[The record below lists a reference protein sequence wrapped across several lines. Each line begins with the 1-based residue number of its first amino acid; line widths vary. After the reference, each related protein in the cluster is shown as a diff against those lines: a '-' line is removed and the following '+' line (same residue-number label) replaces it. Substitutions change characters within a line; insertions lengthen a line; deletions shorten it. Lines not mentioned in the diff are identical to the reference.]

1 MTHAD
6 RIYEFLSEG
15 NAINSQIA
23 REQFGIAPKYFYKVI
38 AELETEV
45 DLDVVV
51 ENRLKTYSLADNES
65 DWVDVIQP
73 TPHTETKRDRPLTKI
88 FLEIIYSGGVVEPVK
103 FAKQYHTNELY
114 VTVMAANLRKQGH
127 KILSVISE
135 NTVITKQ
142 GANGMNYI
150 HVLTDPSTVGMKYKL
165 IDQMLVDLQ
174 DNKFVSQSKY
184 AAYPLQAAALVHRL
198 RKEGYN
204 IHTVRTPTETFYQLV
219 EE

>member
-6 RIYEFLSEG
+6 RIYEFLSDG

-23 REQFGIAPKYFYKVI
+23 QELFGIAPKYFYKVI

-51 ENRLKTYSLADNES
+51 ENRLKTYSLADNVSEWI
-65 DWVDVIQP
+65 DTVQPRDVPNQ
-73 TPHTETKRDRPLTKI
+73 RDQPLTKI
-88 FLEIIYSGGVVEPVK
+88 FLEIIESGGVVKTTK
-103 FAKQYHTNELY
+103 FANQYGTSKLY
-114 VTVMAANLRKQGH
+114 VHKIAGRLRKKGQ
-127 KILSVISE
+127 KILSVVAE
-135 NTVITKQ
+135 NATTRQHATEI
-142 GANGMNYI
+142 NYI
-150 HVLTDPSTVGMKYKL
+150 HISTDPTTVGMKYKL

-174 DNKFVSQSKY
+174 DNKFVSQNKY
-184 AAYPLQAAALVHRL
+184 AAYPFQTAALVHRL